1 MNDEFRMEQRT
12 VNQRGNLWDD
22 TLLKPLAGCLRDCL

>member
-1 MNDEFRMEQRT
+1 MNDEFRMEQR
-12 VNQRGNLWDD
+12 NLWDD